1 MAERFFRYQG
11 VGSEGATSDYWS
23 LIRLMLSDG
32 DLERTALL
40 HFEGLHHDLGGK
52 WPQAEPAFRRIVRA
66 EAAVHLGG
74 GGSLVPFDA
83 TSLLLILGRQSAGT
97 ARAVAEAI
105 RGAVAK
111 GLQGLASGTPFE
123 IWDVVEVAA
132 DGLSC
137 RDGGSK
143 EDPSPA
149 PPFQSPVVLGD
160 ADFVFH
166 PVWDVRRGSVFA
178 YRCQPSWSIGGAAG
192 ADEEDMASQFR
203 NPARLAALDLETLHK
218 GLKKLEEALDHD
230 TMANAILPLH
240 FDTLTSQEGWPR
252 YAQGMTQAGPILLE
266 RVHLEIVHPPDR
278 LTGSQLASALRPAL
292 AFRQDVSMRVGF
304 DFKAFGEAVEAG
316 LYSVG
321 IDLTHDQRDESAQ
334 IADMERF
341 VTGAAAHAIRTHV
354 LGLRTTSLSVAAVC
368 AGFDLV
374 ESQIIGAALEGW
386 PMDYYMLKP
395 IDLYRRLRQE
405 SGKA

>member
-1 MAERFFRYQG
+1 MTERFFRYRG
-11 VGSEGATSDYWS
+11 VGPEGTAGDYWS
-23 LIRLMLSDG
+23 LIRLMLSGG
-32 DLERTALL
+32 DLGRVALL
-40 HFEGLHHDLGGK
+40 RFEGLRHGLGDK

-66 EAAVHLGG
+66 EAAARLGG
-74 GGSLVPFDA
+74 GGSLVPFDDV
-83 TSLLLILGRQSAGT
+83 SLLLILGGQFAGT
-97 ARAVAEAI
+97 ARAAALAMGDAVSAGMRGLTAEAPFEVWDVAGVAE
-105 RGAVAK
+105 
-111 GLQGLASGTPFE
+111 
-123 IWDVVEVAA
+123 

-137 RDGGSK
+137 RD
-143 EDPSPA
+143 DTA
-149 PPFQSPVVLGD
+149 PPAAVPLAPLVLGD
-160 ADFVFH
+160 AEFVFH

-218 GLKKLEEALDHD
+218 GLEKLEEALDRD
-230 TMANAILPLH
+230 SMANVILPLH
-240 FDTLTSQEGWPR
+240 FDTLTSPESWSR
-252 YAQGMTQAGPILLE
+252 YAGGMAEAGPLPLD
-266 RVHLEIVHPPDR
+266 RVHLEIVHVPAR
-278 LTGSQLASALRPAL
+278 LDGGRLADALRPAMV
-292 AFRQDVSMRVGF
+292 FRRGVSMRVGF
-304 DFKAFGEAVEAG
+304 DFAAFGEAAKAG
-316 LYSVG
+316 LHSVG
-321 IDLTHDQRDESAQ
+321 IDLTHDRRDESAQ

-341 VTGAAAHAIRTHV
+341 VAEAAAHAIRTHV

-374 ESQIIGAALEGW
+374 ESQIIGASLEGW